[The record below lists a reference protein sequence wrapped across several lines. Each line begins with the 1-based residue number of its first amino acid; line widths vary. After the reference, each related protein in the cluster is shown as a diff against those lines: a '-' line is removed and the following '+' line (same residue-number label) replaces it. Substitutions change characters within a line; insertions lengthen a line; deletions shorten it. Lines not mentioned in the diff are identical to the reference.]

1 MDDINV
7 LIAGIGG
14 QGIVAAS
21 DIIAGAGMLAGYDV
35 KKTDSLGMAQRGGSV
50 VSHIRMGEQVSSP
63 LIGEG
68 EAHYLMALEKLEA
81 ARWSSYLRPEGY
93 ALINDLA
100 VSPPSVTLGED
111 HYPADHEI
119 TYLLKQ
125 RTQNLYFIPGSEE
138 AEKMGEP
145 RALNAYMLGSLSC
158 FLALTKDIWLKSL
171 KDRLPAESHDINIKA
186 FNSGRYRFFRLLGI
200 GFDVRQGLVE
210 E

>member
-1 MDDINV
+1 MDEINV

-50 VSHIRMGEQVSSP
+50 VSHIRMADSVSSP

-68 EAHYLMALEKLEA
+68 EAHYLLALEKLEA

-119 TYLLKQ
+119 TYLFKQ
-125 RTQNLYFIPGSEE
+125 RTQNIYFVPGSEE

-158 FLALTKDIWLKSL
+158 FLTFPKDIWLKSL
-171 KDRLPAESHDINIKA
+171 KDRLPAESHEINIKA
-186 FNSGRYRFFRLLGI
+186 FNRSRHRLFKLLGLV
-200 GFDVRQGLVE
+200 FDARQGLAE